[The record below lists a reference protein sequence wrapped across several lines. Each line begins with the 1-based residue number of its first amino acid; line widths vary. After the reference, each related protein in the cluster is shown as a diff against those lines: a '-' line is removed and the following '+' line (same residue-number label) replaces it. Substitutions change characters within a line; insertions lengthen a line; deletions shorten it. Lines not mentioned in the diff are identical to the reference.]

1 MFEYELIISIS
12 IEFPNQEIPK
22 DVLIVQLLQHFST
35 CTCLIKQFSD
45 LIFPLPIPQ
54 FLVFDIK
61 R

>member
-1 MFEYELIISIS
+1 MFEYELIIS